1 MSKKKPLARKKPPRK
16 KKAPGKTRSHVKGEE
31 CFVIMPFG
39 GWFDSYYTAIFI
51 PAIEATGLRSVR
63 ADDIFRPSPIIND
76 IWAFTKRA
84 KIVLADLSKKNPNVF
99 YELGLA
105 HSLSKPAILVTEAIT
120 DVPFDLQSLRVI
132 VYNKDEPDWGN
143 ILKRKIT
150 NSIQEVLDA
159 PQSAV
164 LPTFLNVRDASP
176 RPQVSAH
183 EKELLNIRQEIDSM
197 RREMGHGTP
206 PNVPPPIGP
215 GEARDLIAS
224 MLTAKAPEYLIVR
237 EVGSRGAPENWVRNT
252 IQELRKPITGRR
264 STTVTPKKAPSNTVG
279 AVAAPAIATSKRVK
293 TPRQKRSTRTRG

>member
-1 MSKKKPLARKKPPRK
+1 MSKKRPPRK
-16 KKAPGKTRSHVKGEE
+16 TRSQVKSEE

-39 GWFDSYYTAIFI
+39 GWFDSYYTSIFI
-51 PAIEATGLRSVR
+51 PAIEATGLASVR

-150 NSIQEVLDA
+150 NSIQEVLDS

-164 LPTFLNVRDASP
+164 LPTFLSVSDATP

-183 EKELLNIRQEIDSM
+183 QKELLNMRQEIDSM
-197 RREMGHGTP
+197 RREMEQSAPASLSRTIRP
-206 PNVPPPIGP
+206 D
-215 GEARDLIAS
+215 EARSLITS
-224 MLTAKAPEYLIVR
+224 MLNAKASHSMIVR
-237 EVGSRGAPENWVRNT
+237 EVSRRGAPDEWVRNT
-252 IQELRKPITGRR
+252 IRELHEPTRTGLTKTI
-264 STTVTPKKAPSNTVG
+264 TTVKAPTNARMALAP
-279 AVAAPAIATSKRVK
+279 AVAASKRSK
-293 TPRQKRSTRTRG
+293 SSPKKRSTRARR